1 MNNKIDWPLFW
12 AVIWK
17 TYKYHMGMA
26 LLIFFGYLWNE
37 LVPSED
43 HYSLWY
49 THGPVS
55 LIIPLLVVVPMIL
68 MINHS
73 IKHYKNIKKYYPD
86 GYVNRKNKSK

>member
-1 MNNKIDWPLFW
+1 MKTDWHLLW

-17 TYKYHMGMA
+17 TYKYHMGMC

-37 LVPSED
+37 FVPSED

-49 THGPVS
+49 THGWVS
-55 LIIPLLVVVPMIL
+55 LFIPIIVVAPMIL
-68 MINHS
+68 MINDS
-73 IKHYKNIKKYYPD
+73 IKHYKNVRKYYPD

>member
-1 MNNKIDWPLFW
+1 MKFDFPLFW

-26 LLIFFGYLWNE
+26 LLIFFAYLWNE

-49 THGPVS
+49 THGWTS
-55 LIIPLLVVVPMIL
+55 LFIPLIVEIGRAHV
-68 MINHS
+68 
-73 IKHYKNIKKYYPD
+73 
-86 GYVNRKNKSK
+86 

>member
-1 MNNKIDWPLFW
+1 MKTDWHLLW

-37 LVPSED
+37 FVPSED

-49 THGPVS
+49 THGPIS
-55 LIIPLLVVVPMIL
+55 LIIPLIVVVPMIL
-68 MINHS
+68 MINDS
-73 IKHYKNIKKYYPD
+73 VKHYKNIRKYYPD